1 MTYPNIFPALPEVF
15 LAFMIVVILLVEAF
29 CSKKSI
35 VTALTLLTLVGCFIL
50 QIFVDNGA
58 TQLTFNNMFILDNL
72 AIGTKLFTYFL
83 AFLAVIYVRQYLH
96 DKKLNSGEFYAILL
110 FAILGLMVMISGDNL
125 LVLYVGLELYSLA
138 AYGLIALQRDN
149 AKATEA
155 AMKYFILGAL
165 ASGLL
170 LYGISF
176 IYGATGGHLQLEF
189 IVRAMLT
196 NDMSGDKLMI
206 FGLVFIVAGLVFKL
220 GLVPFH
226 MWIPDVYEGA
236 PLAVGTVI
244 AGLTKIAVLVFVIRF
259 LIGGLVLLNV
269 YWVKMLELLAILS
282 LFFGNVIAI
291 AQTNVKRI
299 LGYSTVSHMGF
310 VALGLIT
317 MSVDGLASSLFYV
330 ITYSLTALAAFGIL
344 TMLSKDG
351 FECETLD
358 DLKGLTVAH
367 PIYAFLMML
376 VMFSMAGIP
385 PLVGF
390 YAKFKIISALVSIGM
405 TPLAVFAVLMSLI
418 GAFYYI
424 RVVKVMYFDEPVKT
438 FEAANVCVLT
448 RSLLLANVMLILLIG
463 ILPSSVATYC
473 LQLIN

>member
-1 MTYPNIFPALPEVF
+1 MTYPNIFPALPELF
-15 LAFMIVVILLVEAF
+15 MAFMIVVVLLVEAF
-29 CSKKSI
+29 STKKCI
-35 VTALTLLTLVGCFIL
+35 VTGLTLLTLVGCFAL
-50 QIFVDNGA
+50 QMYVDHGV

-72 AIGTKLFTYFL
+72 ATGTKLFTYFL
-83 AFLAVIYVRQYLH
+83 AFMAVIYVRQYLH
-96 DKKLNSGEFYAILL
+96 DKKLNSGEFFAILL

-138 AYGLIALQRDN
+138 AYGMIALQRDN

-196 NDMSGDKLMI
+196 NDITGDKLLI

-259 LIGGLVLLNV
+259 LIGGLVLLNI
-269 YWVKMLELLAILS
+269 YWVDMIKLLAILS
-282 LFFGNVIAI
+282 LFFGNVIAVV
-291 AQTNVKRI
+291 QTNVKRI

-310 VALGLIT
+310 VALGLVT

-330 ITYSLTALAAFGIL
+330 VTYSLTALAGFGIL
-344 TMLSKDG
+344 TLLSKDG

-358 DLKGLTVAH
+358 DLKGLTVSH

-390 YAKFKIISALVSIGM
+390 YAKFKIIATLVNSGM
-405 TPLAVFAVLMSLI
+405 IPLAVFAVLMSLI

-438 FEAANVCVLT
+438 FEDAKVCVFT

-463 ILPSSVATYC
+463 ILPTSVMMYC
-473 LQLIN
+473 VQLIN